1 MNQLVDGMAQLH
13 LAARD
18 GNIPALNVLLEF
30 NPNLNIEVGLL
41 RKHQEIGILTAQW

>member
-1 MNQLVDGMAQLH
+1 MNQLVDGLARLH

-18 GNIPALNVLLEF
+18 GNIPALKVLLEF

-41 RKHQEIGILTAQW
+41 SKHQEIGILTAQW